1 MQRSPVGLLASLL
14 VTLCMLGCSQ
24 PEGGN
29 AKEEPPEQWPELVAT
44 SDIEGT
50 TFVPTLDT
58 PVDGLN
64 NAIWCATFQ
73 VAWDHA
79 CDDVIGGPLEIENAE
94 EVAERL
100 NHSPVK
106 EDVLPP
112 NSFYATAG
120 TTKDGIVETIRTEM
134 AKRFPNV
141 QPPTFS
147 TPETTSENVMIAYA
161 YLNTAAKF
169 TTPFE
174 AKDYSCSFTDA
185 SGKEHPVQG
194 FGPYKGS
201 DWAVTNRQLA
211 QVKVLFKDRPEDSK
225 FGELTAFAL
234 DLTADQPDV
243 QVVVAVL
250 PHADNLQAMLDDL
263 NGRIANYKGDGK
275 IGSGAAMMVPNVLF
289 SLAHDFTELE
299 GPHKPIQNTG
309 EFEGGYIAKAWQ
321 SIRFRLDESGAMV
334 VSEAKI
340 EAAAA
345 APADRVAPDRFVV
358 DRPFLVLMKRRD
370 SAEPFF
376 AAWMANADLLEAF
389 KKSE

>member
-1 MQRSPVGLLASLL
+1 MQRLQVGWLASLV
-14 VTLCMLGCSQ
+14 VTLSLAGCAER
-24 PEGGN
+24 EGGN
-29 AKEEPPEQWPELVAT
+29 AKVEQPEQWPELVAT
-44 SDIEGT
+44 SDIQGT

-58 PVDGLN
+58 PVDGPTN
-64 NAIWCATFQ
+64 TIWCATFQ

-94 EVAERL
+94 QVAERL
-100 NHSPVK
+100 NNSPVK

-112 NSFYATAG
+112 NSYYATAG
-120 TTKDGIVETIRTEM
+120 TTKDGIVQTIRTEM

-147 TPETTSENVMIAYA
+147 TPETTAENVMIAYA

-185 SGKEHPVQG
+185 AGTEHPVQG
-194 FGPYKGS
+194 FGPYHGS
-201 DWAVTNRQLA
+201 DYAVTDRQLS
-211 QVKVLFKDRPEDSK
+211 QVKVLFKDRPADSK

-243 QVVVAVL
+243 QVVVAVV
-250 PHADNLQAMLDDL
+250 PHADNLQAMLDHL
-263 NGRIANYKGDGK
+263 NGRIENYKGEGRVSPD
-275 IGSGAAMMVPNVLF
+275 ATMMVPNVLF

-299 GPHKPIQNTG
+299 GSDKPIQNAG

-340 EAAAA
+340 EMLAAS
-345 APADRVAPDRFVV
+345 PAEEVAPDRFVV

-376 AAWMANADLLEAF
+376 AAWMANADLLEPF

>member
-1 MQRSPVGLLASLL
+1 MQRLRFGWLGSLL
-14 VTLCMLGCSQ
+14 VTLCFVGCAP

-29 AKEEPPEQWPELVAT
+29 AKEEQPEQWPEVVAT

-58 PVDGLN
+58 PVVGPTN
-64 NAIWCATFQ
+64 TIWCATFQ

-94 EVAERL
+94 QVAERL
-100 NHSPVK
+100 NNSPVK

-112 NSFYATAG
+112 NSYYATAG
-120 TTKDGIVETIRTEM
+120 TTNDGIVETIRTEM
-134 AKRFPNV
+134 AKRFPKV
-141 QPPTFS
+141 DPPTFS
-147 TPETTSENVMIAYA
+147 VPGTSSENVMIAYA

-169 TTPFE
+169 TSPFE

-185 SGKEHPVQG
+185 AGTEHQVQG
-194 FGPYKGS
+194 FGPYTGS
-201 DWAVTNRQLA
+201 DYAVTDRQLS

-234 DLTADQPDV
+234 DLTADQPDM

-263 NGRIANYKGDGK
+263 NGRIENYKGEGK
-275 IGSGAAMMVPNVLF
+275 ISSDATMMVPNVLF

-299 GPHKPIQNTG
+299 GPDKPVLSPG

-321 SIRFRLDESGAMV
+321 SIRFRLDESGVVV

-340 EAAAA
+340 EMPAAAA
-345 APADRVAPDRFVV
+345 ANRVAPDRFVV
-358 DRPFLVLMKRRD
+358 DRPFLVLMKRRE

-376 AAWMANADLLEAF
+376 AAWMANADLLEEF

>member
-1 MQRSPVGLLASLL
+1 MQRSQFRWLTLLLA
-14 VTLCMLGCSQ
+14 TLCLAGCAER
-24 PEGGN
+24 EGGTSK
-29 AKEEPPEQWPELVAT
+29 KERPEHWPELVAT
-44 SDIEGT
+44 SDIQGT

-58 PVDGLN
+58 PVDGPN

-94 EVAERL
+94 QVAERL
-100 NHSPVK
+100 NNSPVN
-106 EDVLPP
+106 ENVLPP
-112 NSFYATAG
+112 NSYYATAG

-141 QPPTFS
+141 DPPTFS

-161 YLNTAAKF
+161 YLNAAAKF

-185 SGKEHPVQG
+185 SGTEHQVQG
-194 FGPYKGS
+194 FGPYHGS
-201 DWAVTNRQLA
+201 DYAVTVRQLS
-211 QVKVLFKDRPEDSK
+211 QVKVLFKDRPKDSK
-225 FGELTAFAL
+225 FGELAAFAL

-243 QVVVAVL
+243 QVIVAVL
-250 PHADNLQAMLDDL
+250 PHADNLQSMLDDL
-263 NGRIANYKGDGK
+263 DGRIENYKGDGR
-275 IGSGAAMMVPNVLF
+275 ISSDATMMVPNVLF

-299 GPHKPIQNTG
+299 GPDKLVQNAG
-309 EFEGGYIAKAWQ
+309 EFQGGYIAKAWQ
-321 SIRFRLDESGAMV
+321 SIRLRLDESGAMV

-340 EAAAA
+340 EMPAAAA
-345 APADRVAPDRFVV
+345 AAGDAPDRFVV
-358 DRPFLVLMKRRD
+358 DRPFLVLMKRRG